1 MNQNELD
8 RAREALKN
16 AILYQK
22 ADKIASLR
30 QALAAE
36 LSTEQINDFL
46 KAAEEW
52 RDQCFAIAENA
63 ITLAKLGKTRDSL
76 EFDALKTKAKELG
89 GNALAYLYQKFDQ
102 AVVEHNDEISAKEN
116 QNGPE
121 EGPKS
126 KKFLLGEITRLSTW
140 GKRGRDQLNACMDA
154 IRKFYPQAL
163 AEAERRKARGER
175 LVQYKTQAVHLNQ
188 EKLSELMSKMEKE
201 GFTTYEISIIRKMK
215 DKIELSRKIK
225 KSAKVSSSVS
235 TKPELKFS

>member
-102 AVVEHNDEISAKEN
+102 AVVEHNDE
-116 QNGPE
+116 G
-121 EGPKS
+121 KS
-126 KKFLLGEITRLSTW
+126 ERPRRRSQVQKIPSWRNNSTLNLGEAWSGST
-140 GKRGRDQLNACMDA
+140 
-154 IRKFYPQAL
+154 
-163 AEAERRKARGER
+163 
-175 LVQYKTQAVHLNQ
+175 
-188 EKLSELMSKMEKE
+188 
-201 GFTTYEISIIRKMK
+201 
-215 DKIELSRKIK
+215 
-225 KSAKVSSSVS
+225 
-235 TKPELKFS
+235 